1 MNIKNFEKKVYEGK
15 WFDIYH
21 VWKYQKGYEIRNKQ
35 NEFFDYQR
43 TLQNAK
49 QILKD
54 HEQI

>member
-15 WFDIYH
+15 RFDIYH
-21 VWKYQKGYEIRNKQ
+21 VWKYQEGYEIRNKQ

-54 HEQI
+54 HE